1 MRVRTI
7 RPHGNAYPPQYHKN
21 RGRKYDVPDHAARN
35 LIAARLVEK
44 DRLDEDQHED

>member
-21 RGRKYDVPDHAARN
+21 RGRKYNVPDHAARN
-35 LIAARLVEK
+35 LIAARLVEL
-44 DRLDEDQHED
+44 DAPDEDKHED